1 MREAERQVQSGAM
14 GQTQA
19 SRAAVACVAWVGSL
33 LLGSVA
39 SAQTSDGIGGRT
51 ESTLEGQTAEEAAEQ
66 IDELIDLYDYET
78 RFYQVSARVH
88 AVHVPR
94 FILDIPFALH
104 TNTWGD
110 GPNLAYGLSFTTR
123 IPEKFDV
130 VASLDYTDLSTPSGY
145 WLEDGDPV
153 RDADYTESNL
163 SLIGADVALNWFKSL
178 DRKETVQVFGG
189 FGLGLAVVLG
199 AMDKSDIDAQACG
212 WDTVEERAE
221 TDPAL
226 VEQCAEDFGS
236 PRSPFS
242 EEEDRIPP
250 VAPLVSVG
258 GGFRF
263 LFADHVA
270 LALEGGLK
278 SGYFYA
284 GLNVGYFW
292 NAMR

>member
-1 MREAERQVQSGAM
+1 MRQAVRQVQSGAT
-14 GQTQA
+14 GAAIA
-19 SRAAVACVAWVGSL
+19 SRVALGGGAWTVAL
-33 LLGSVA
+33 LLGATA

-78 RFYQVSARVH
+78 RFYQISARVH
-88 AVHVPR
+88 AVHVPK
-94 FILDIPFALH
+94 FILDIPFSLH
-104 TNTWGD
+104 TNTWGG

-163 SLIGADVALNWFKSL
+163 SLINADVALNWFKSL
-178 DRKETVQVFGG
+178 DRRETVQVFGG
-189 FGLGLAVVLG
+189 FGLGLGVVLG
-199 AMDKSDIDAQACG
+199 AMDKSDIDSQACG

-221 TDPAL
+221 TDPGL
-226 VEQCAEDFGS
+226 VEQCARDFDS

-242 EEEDRIPP
+242 EEEDRVPP
-250 VAPLVSVG
+250 VVPIISVG

-270 LALEGGLK
+270 LAVEGGLK

-292 NAMR
+292 NALR